1 MRKALIAVTLTASL
15 ITHPSLWSFV
25 ADLWNK
31 STAEVGCGADPWG
44 KCNPA
49 PETDS
54 GCGFDPWGKCN
65 PAPPETDSGCGADPW
80 GCPKGS

>member
-1 MRKALIAVTLTASL
+1 MRKALIAVTLTATL

-25 ADLWNK
+25 SDLWNK
-31 STAEVGCGADPWG
+31 STA
-44 KCNPA
+44 
-49 PETDS
+49 DS

-65 PAPPETDSGCGADPW
+65 PAPEPETDAGCGADPW